1 MVFDRKS
8 RLRHKRYVR
17 YSAEGWAGKHL
28 SELYEVESCD
38 EWPGEIVNRRFLLLL
53 MVICVAGA
61 ASLGYA
67 FEQRLDTSAE
77 FDHQVKLA
85 REEAARIR
93 EQTVLATENRLHA
106 GENFTAALQ
115 KFGLSAEEAANASA
129 AAQRAFNMRQ
139 VRAGN
144 TITVG
149 RSVEGELREI
159 DYKIDPDR
167 MLKIVPDEKGFTA
180 QVSEIPS
187 KMEVMAV
194 TGRIDDSLFNAV
206 EDAGESAELAMRL
219 AQIFGYDL
227 DFYTDPRKGDTFLMV
242 IEKKK
247 YANGKTAGYGRILAA
262 EYENAGKKYQ
272 ALLFHDPTGRPG
284 YYSAD
289 GKSLQKAF
297 LRSPLKFGAPV
308 TSHFSK
314 ARFHPILKTY
324 RPHMGTD
331 YGAPVGTPVQ
341 TIGSGR
347 VVFAGRKGGEG
358 NMVQIAHANGYE
370 TMYLHLSRMFV
381 RSGEHVEIGKTIGL
395 VGSTGL
401 STGPHLD
408 FRILQKGQY
417 KNFEKLGLPPSDP
430 VSKKNLPE
438 FAALREKWLPVLK
451 NPEILQASV
460 VAASSGQ
467 GH

>member
-1 MVFDRKS
+1 V
-8 RLRHKRYVR
+8 H
-17 YSAEGWAGKHL
+17 
-28 SELYEVESCD
+28 
-38 EWPGEIVNRRFLLLL
+38 RRFSIILILVLA
-53 MVICVAGA
+53 AGGGT
-61 ASLGYA
+61 LGYI
-67 FEQRLDTSAE
+67 FHLRLEAAAE
-77 FDHQVKLA
+77 FERQAKLSQA
-85 REEAARIR
+85 DAARIR
-93 EQTVLATENRLHA
+93 ANTVLSTEKRVPA
-106 GENFTAALQ
+106 GENFMVALE
-115 KFGLSAEEAANASA
+115 KLGLSDVEAASASA
-129 AAQRAFNMRQ
+129 AAQHAFNLRQ

-149 RSVEGELREI
+149 RSVEGTLREI

-167 MLKIVPDEKGFTA
+167 MLKIVPQENGFSA
-180 QVSEIPS
+180 QVKEIPS
-187 KMEVMAV
+187 KLETAAV
-194 TGRIDDSLFNAV
+194 TGQVNDSLFNAV
-206 EDAGESAELAMRL
+206 EEAGESAELAMRL

-227 DFYTDPRKGDTFLMV
+227 DFYTDPRKGDTFRIIL
-242 IEKKK
+242 EKKK
-247 YANGKTAGYGRILAA
+247 YVNGQTAGYGKIFAA
-262 EYENAGKKYQ
+262 EYDNGGKKYQ
-272 ALLFHDPTGRPG
+272 ALLFHDPAGQPG
-284 YYSAD
+284 YYTAE

-308 TSHFSK
+308 TSHFSR

-341 TIGSGR
+341 SIGSGR

-358 NMVQIAHANGYE
+358 NMVQIAHSNGYE

-381 RSGEHVEIGKTIGL
+381 RAGEHIEIGKTIGL

-408 FRILQKGQY
+408 FRILQRGQY
-417 KNFEKLGLPPSDP
+417 KNFERLGLPPSDP

-438 FAALREKWLPVLK
+438 FAAVREKWLPVLQ
-451 NPEILQASV
+451 NPGALQAGS
-460 VAASSGQ
+460 ATPSEIG

>member
-1 MVFDRKS
+1 V
-8 RLRHKRYVR
+8 LAVC
-17 YSAEGWAGKHL
+17 A
-28 SELYEVESCD
+28 
-38 EWPGEIVNRRFLLLL
+38 
-53 MVICVAGA
+53 AGA
-61 ASLGYA
+61 AFLGYA
-67 FEQRLDTSAE
+67 FKQRLATATE
-77 FDHQVKLA
+77 FDRQVKLA
-85 REEAARIR
+85 NAEAARIR
-93 EQTVLATENRLHA
+93 EQVILPTEKRVPA
-106 GENFTAALQ
+106 GDNFVAALQ
-115 KFGLSAEEAANASA
+115 RFGLSAQEAANASA
-129 AAQRAFNMRQ
+129 AAQRAFNLRQ

-149 RSVEGELREI
+149 RSVEGILREI
-159 DYKIDPDR
+159 DYKIDTDR
-167 MLKIVPDEKGFTA
+167 MLKIVPDEQGFSA
-180 QVSEIPS
+180 QIQEIPS
-187 KMEVMAV
+187 RTEVAAV
-194 TGRIDDSLFNAV
+194 SGRVDDSLFNAV

-227 DFYTDPRKGDTFLMV
+227 DFYTDPRKGDTFRIVL
-242 IEKKK
+242 EKKK
-247 YANGKTAGYGRILAA
+247 YSNGQTAGYGKILAA
-262 EYENAGKKYQ
+262 EYENAGRKYQ
-272 ALLFHDPTGRPG
+272 ALLFHDPAGRPG

-308 TSHFSK
+308 TSHFSN
-314 ARFHPILKTY
+314 ARFHPILKVY

-358 NMVQIAHANGYE
+358 NMVQIAHSNGYE
-370 TMYLHLSRMFV
+370 TMYLHLSRMYV
-381 RSGEHVEIGKTIGL
+381 HTGEHVEIGKTIGL

-430 VSKKNLPE
+430 VTKKNLPE

-451 NPEILQASV
+451 NPELLQATV
-460 VAASSGQ
+460 VTNANET
-467 GH
+467 H

>member
-1 MVFDRKS
+1 MSLAFVFK
-8 RLRHKRYVR
+8 
-17 YSAEGWAGKHL
+17 
-28 SELYEVESCD
+28 
-38 EWPGEIVNRRFLLLL
+38 
-53 MVICVAGA
+53 
-61 ASLGYA
+61 
-67 FEQRLDTSAE
+67 QRLATTAE
-77 FDHQVKLA
+77 FDRQVALA
-85 REEAARIR
+85 NAEAARIR
-93 EQTVLATENRLHA
+93 EQVILPTEKRVPN
-106 GENFTAALQ
+106 GENFTSALQ
-115 KFGLSAEEAANASA
+115 KLGLNPTEAAGASA
-129 AAQRAFNMRQ
+129 AAQHAFNLRQ

-149 RSVEGELREI
+149 RSVEGTLRKIEYMI
-159 DYKIDPDR
+159 DADR
-167 MLKIVPDEKGFTA
+167 MLKIVPDDQGFSA
-180 QVSEIPS
+180 QIEEIPS
-187 KMEVMAV
+187 RTELVAV
-194 TGRIDDSLFNAV
+194 QGRVDDSLFNAV
-206 EDAGESAELAMRL
+206 EDAGENAELAMRL

-227 DFYTDPRKGDTFLMV
+227 DFYTDPRKGDSFCIV

-247 YANGKTAGYGRILAA
+247 YSNGRFAGYGKILAA

-272 ALLFHDPTGRPG
+272 ALLFHDPEGRPA
-284 YYSAD
+284 YYSGE

-308 TSHFSK
+308 TSHFSR

-341 TIGSGR
+341 TIGSGK

-358 NMVQIAHANGYE
+358 NMVQVSHPNGYE

-381 RSGEHVEIGKTIGL
+381 QTGEHVEIGKTIGL

-430 VSKKNLPE
+430 VSRKNMPE
-438 FAALREKWLPVLK
+438 FEGVRDKWLPLLK
-451 NPEILQASV
+451 NPVMMQAN
-460 VAASSGQ
+460 AAAPAPAE